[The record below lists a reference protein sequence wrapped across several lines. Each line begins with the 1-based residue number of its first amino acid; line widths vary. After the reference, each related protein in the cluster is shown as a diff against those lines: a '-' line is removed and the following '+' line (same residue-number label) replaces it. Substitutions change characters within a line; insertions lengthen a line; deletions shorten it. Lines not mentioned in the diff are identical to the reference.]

1 MPCLALGLGC
11 EKGGREEQPEGGS
24 AGITRIPG
32 SGNSTHVKAR
42 SGRKEISLAGIGLVK
57 ERMSSDRLG
66 VVDRGLCLCN
76 NVRDFRSLRARESHG
91 RQNNIHGK

>member
-1 MPCLALGLGC
+1 MSGSGAVMR
-11 EKGGREEQPEGGS
+11 EGRKRRAARRRECP
-24 AGITRIPG
+24 RIPG

-91 RQNNIHGK
+91 WQNNIHGK